1 MRCKPSSENIT
12 VSGATCST
20 QGEKASASSRRF
32 SALGQLMQAN
42 MKFHRFLSGGLAGG
56 DFVVDAAQKFGAA
69 AAGFDQQSRAGF
81 RYRAIGEDHED
92 GRRRLHDAAETEPC
106 CRGNAVQRGGRN

>member
-1 MRCKPSSENIT
+1 MRWRPASENIT

-32 SALGQLMQAN
+32 SACGQFMQAN
-42 MKFHRFLSGGLAGG
+42 MKFHRRLSGWFAGG
-56 DFVVDAAQKFGAA
+56 DFVIDAAQKFGAA
-69 AAGFDQQSRAGF
+69 AAGCDQQSRAGF

-92 GRRRLHDAAETEPC
+92 GRRRLYDAAETEP
-106 CRGNAVQRGGRN
+106 